1 MILETGNWWNST
13 SWRFLIIHGIIHFT
27 AKGDRAS
34 VGGQESEGGVR
45 GRCGR
50 WAYISPSL
58 EPPEGVTCILPTC
71 GSKAVGGGDAGASR
85 PPLRTTASLAQSI
98 TIGNSS
104 QAWQYDL
111 SSGASTWARP
121 RHSTQSLCAS
131 EKSTGLPHMRQRD
144 ILSVILY
151 SAGMQEGIAICVVH
165 SSRVGQWRNQAP
177 GEGER
182 FWGILAPDPP
192 T

>member
-1 MILETGNWWNST
+1 MKFNFLKIPHHPWHHPLHSQRRPRFCRRAGIGGRSARSMWALGLHQPLFRA
-13 SWRFLIIHGIIHFT
+13 SWRSNLHSAHL
-27 AKGDRAS
+27 RL
-34 VGGQESEGGVR
+34 EGS
-45 GRCGR
+45 GR
-50 WAYISPSL
+50 
-58 EPPEGVTCILPTC
+58 
-71 GSKAVGGGDAGASR
+71 GDAGASG
-85 PPLRTTASLAQSI
+85 PPLRTMASLAQSI

-104 QAWQYDL
+104 QAWQSDL

-151 SAGMQEGIAICVVH
+151 SARMQEGIAICVVH
-165 SSRVGQWRNQAP
+165 SSRVGQRRNQAP